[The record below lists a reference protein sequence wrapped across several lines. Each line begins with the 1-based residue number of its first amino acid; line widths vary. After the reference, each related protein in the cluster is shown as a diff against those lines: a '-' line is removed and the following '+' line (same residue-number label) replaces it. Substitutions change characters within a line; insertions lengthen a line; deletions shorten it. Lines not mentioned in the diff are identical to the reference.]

1 MLAADRAQR
10 YCPRINKRHKENTMS
25 HGATTPAS
33 SNQNAVPMTPGK
45 GLLVLLGVIVV
56 IGSFIALGSALGVKQ
71 FWIAFLFLL
80 YWTGVEHAAFDKL
93 LACVAG
99 AVVGLALAWSLSLFP
114 AWFGEKYG
122 MICFGLLI
130 LVTVYCQIMGWL
142 PVVVNLATMLFLTVG
157 TIHRFVGSR
166 YRSGCRWPAART
178 GGGNLR
184 SGVVRQDHDDAF
196 GHRRNAEVGRHRR
209 VHRRGTRT

>member
-1 MLAADRAQR
+1 MTGRVMLPTERAQR
-10 YCPRINKRHKENTMS
+10 YCPRINKQHKENIMS
-25 HGATTPAS
+25 QGATTPAS
-33 SNQNAVPMTPGK
+33 NDQNVVPMTPGK

-56 IGSFIALGSALGVKQ
+56 IGSFIALGSALGLKQ

-93 LACVAG
+93 LACVVG
-99 AVVGLALAWSLSLFP
+99 AVAGLALAWSLSLLP
-114 AWFGEKYG
+114 AWFGEKHG

-157 TIHRFVGSR
+157 TIPPIHEHLDYVETFKTLALGFVYFIGLVWIGTFVMAKR
-166 YRSGCRWPAART
+166 ATAQAA
-178 GGGNLR
+178 
-184 SGVVRQDHDDAF
+184 
-196 GHRRNAEVGRHRR
+196 
-209 VHRRGTRT
+209 